1 MTQPIS
7 YETTIKGNRNNRR
20 LSKCFINSSKKENF
34 KKSERKVYRN
44 KGLFRVYKK
53 NTRKYVKE
61 YYRNQKKRDNDR
73 YVTESSN
80 KTKAMW
86 QLINRELAKMKKLE
100 KKIGN
105 NIISNPTENAEKL
118 NTYFTNT
125 VAELVQ

>member
-1 MTQPIS
+1 
-7 YETTIKGNRNNRR
+7 
-20 LSKCFINSSKKENF
+20 
-34 KKSERKVYRN
+34 
-44 KGLFRVYKK
+44 
-53 NTRKYVKE
+53 
-61 YYRNQKKRDNDR
+61 
-73 YVTESSN
+73 
-80 KTKAMW
+80 MW